1 MKLALKT
8 HPHFIPPRDPI
19 SLMVVPFITP
29 LTKIKDIMVV
39 TKYLLVGF
47 ISSSTFFEK
56 SQKKLEGEAMMATLT
71 AALGGQP

>member
-1 MKLALKT
+1 
-8 HPHFIPPRDPI
+8 
-19 SLMVVPFITP
+19 MVVPFITP